1 MSYYPPHAD
10 RRCAV
15 FCYNTVDKTLPAS
28 AQAPTAFQPLDT
40 VLHAG
45 PVTYEG
51 IELTIESGSKVIQA
65 KTFTSWI
72 ASPQMSTAL
81 MLDVVI
87 NMNIFGTINQNN
99 YMSFYSVT
107 GANTYLNDVRSF
119 EETSAFYDGSNK
131 SILHITDEQAWAR
144 VDAGD
149 VLGWVFESAAG
160 ISNDMISPY
169 SRLYGWGGIK

>member
-1 MSYYPPHAD
+1 MSYYPPSAD
-10 RRCAV
+10 RKCAV
-15 FCYNTVDKTLPAS
+15 FCYNTVAKTLPS
-28 AQAPTAFQPLDT
+28 TAQTATPFQPLDT

-51 IELTIESGSKVIQA
+51 SGLTIESGSRSIQGQ
-65 KTFTSWI
+65 TFTSWV
-72 ASPQMSTAL
+72 ASPQNTAL
-81 MLDVVI
+81 MFDVVV
-87 NMNIFGTINQNN
+87 NMNINGSLNHNN
-99 YMSFYSVT
+99 YLSFYSVT
-107 GANTYLNDVRSF
+107 DADTYRQDARSF

-144 VDAGD
+144 VDDSD

>member
-1 MSYYPPHAD
+1 VSYYPPHTD

-15 FCYNTVDKTLPAS
+15 FCYNTVAKTLPGT
-28 AQAPTAFQPLDT
+28 AQTPTAFQPLDT

-51 IELTIESGSKVIQA
+51 SALTIESGSRSIQGYA
-65 KTFTSWI
+65 FTSWI
-72 ASPQMSTAL
+72 ASPQNTAL
-81 MLDVVI
+81 MLDVVV
-87 NMNIFGTINQNN
+87 NMNISGSIDHNN
-99 YMSFYSVT
+99 YLSFYSVT
-107 GANTYLNDVRSF
+107 DADTYRQDVRSF

-144 VDAGD
+144 VDRSD

-160 ISNDMISPY
+160 VSNDMTSPY
-169 SRLYGWGGIK
+169 SRLYGWGGIQ

>member
-15 FCYNTVDKTLPAS
+15 FCYNTVAKTLPQS

-45 PVTYEG
+45 PVAYDGTA
-51 IELTIESGSKVIQA
+51 LTIESGSRSIRGY
-65 KTFTSWI
+65 TFTFWI
-72 ASPQMSTAL
+72 ASPQDTAL
-81 MLDVVI
+81 MLDVVV
-87 NMNIFGTINQNN
+87 NMNVSGSINQNN
-99 YMSFYSVT
+99 YLSFYSVT
-107 GANTYLNDVRSF
+107 DADTYRQDVRSF
-119 EETSAFYDGSNK
+119 EETSAFYDGANK

-144 VDAGD
+144 VDRSD

>member
-15 FCYNTVDKTLPAS
+15 FCYNTVAKTLPDT
-28 AQAPTAFQPLDT
+28 AQIATAFQPLDT

-51 IELTIESGSKVIQA
+51 TALTIESGSRVI
-65 KTFTSWI
+65 KTYPFTSWI
-72 ASPQMSTAL
+72 ASPQNTAL
-81 MLDVVI
+81 MFDVVV
-87 NMNIFGTINQNN
+87 NMNISGSIEHNN
-99 YMSFYSVT
+99 YLSFYSVT
-107 GANTYLNDVRSF
+107 GADTYRQDVRSF
-119 EETSAFYDGSNK
+119 EETSAFYDGSNT

-144 VDAGD
+144 VDRSD
-149 VLGWVFESAAG
+149 VLGWIFESAAG
-160 ISNDMISPY
+160 ESNDMISPY